1 MSKKT
6 VKTQKEKAR
15 FEKTCPNCGGPI
27 SDIRL
32 QKGLPCSKCLPQQ
45 VENEDKACEV
55 LLKENKLNKD
65 FKEICTLKEEL
76 EKFRNFFFEIH
87 RSYPWSL
94 QEAWFKRFFL
104 GRSFALL
111 APTGIGKTTF
121 GLTLSYYLA
130 KKKNK
135 KSYLIFPTR
144 LLVEQAIN
152 KLRKMGVPEEYLLYF
167 GEKPSLTKK
176 QKEERFRR
184 LEEGDFRILITTSM
198 FLYRNID
205 KIPKGVYELIFVDDV
220 DSFLKTAKNI
230 DKALYL
236 LGFTE
241 KEIEWALKII
251 KLRKELAQ
259 KPNVSPEEWEKLR
272 KEEEKLK
279 KHAEKVRKGVLIV
292 SSATSNPRSE
302 RIKLFRELLGFEVG
316 RPLFYLR
323 NVVDSYEDKFLE
335 GKKSLN
341 DHKPLWDFVADFVKQ
356 HPKGGLIYISQ
367 DRGKEEVDRL
377 VEYLNSKGLNVRS
390 YEELDKHLKDYEEG
404 KVNAFVG
411 IASYRNPLARGFDMP
426 HVVRYALFVGVPKL
440 KFTLKVE
447 EHISHI
453 LWALVAIRPLI
464 AKDKE
469 LREKY
474 LQKLDRWIER
484 LRKYSYLSEE
494 FIRQNERL
502 KEIIENIR
510 NEVREFIE
518 NPEILERIKESD
530 EITLRWN
537 EKEGYSLIVADV
549 TGYLQASG
557 RTSRLYAGG
566 LTKGFSLVLV
576 DDTKAFNNLRKKVK
590 WFSEEIEFIPLKE
603 VDLKTLFEEI
613 EKDRQKVLRFLK
625 GEIPEEVK
633 ELIKPVLVIVESP
646 NKARTIA
653 NFFGKPL
660 RRRVGDI
667 DVLEVSLGD
676 KFLTI
681 TASAG
686 HVYDLIKEQK
696 KYRNTFHGVI
706 VEPSKQNPEHFI
718 PIYEPIK
725 QETPEGEIRNKEEII
740 NSLRQ
745 AGLEV
750 AEVYIGTDP
759 DSITGDSKVLVKVD
773 GEIKHL
779 TVEELFELLKEEYK
793 VELRNGHEYIKPTDL
808 WVPVVDKNYR
818 VRFGKAKYL
827 IRHKVKKPIYK
838 ITTQSGREIK
848 ITGDHS
854 IFRLDENLNL
864 EEVKPTQ
871 LREGDFIVVNSCL
884 PEVDS
889 KELQPKKG
897 FGRKI
902 GNIFEDKIIK
912 IEQLP
917 LEEQYVYDFETETQ
931 NFIANN
937 ILCHNTE
944 GEKIAWDLY
953 EVIKPYNPNIRRME
967 FHEVTKRA
975 IVEAIHNPRQIDINL
990 VEAQMVRRIA
1000 DRWVGF
1006 ELSRLL
1012 QEHFKKPWLSAGRVQ
1027 TPVLGWVIE
1036 RDKLYRTKK
1045 GAVFVY
1051 LPNPQKD
1058 KRRISV
1064 SWEFE
1069 DKKLAR
1075 EFYKNLTE
1083 VEVKILQKRE
1093 EEKKPAPP
1101 FTTDAMLKEA
1111 SDKLRFSASKTMQL
1125 AQELFETGLSTYH
1138 RTDSTRVSDV
1148 GISIAREYIDENFGQ
1163 DYFYPRHWG
1172 EGGAHECIRP
1182 THPWDVEEL
1191 RSMMLAGQLKGL
1203 TKDHLRLYELIFK
1216 RFMAS
1221 QMRPATVEVS
1231 KFEVKP
1237 LLEKKDFSTQSVE
1250 KEEIT
1255 SLLRD
1260 GFNLMTPIEVYY
1272 LKEGTFK
1279 VVEQK
1284 DLIDEEGNKIGE
1296 HSESA
1301 MKIYKLVP
1309 LAYPYTQGSLIEEMK
1324 KRGIGRPSTYAQI
1337 VQKLLD
1343 RGYVIERKNFLFPT
1357 KLGKEV
1363 YNYLIRLKEAEKF
1376 VKEEF
1381 TRILEELMDRIERG
1395 EVYYIEVLK
1404 DLYEEVLRLEKIKEI
1419 ET

>member
-1 MSKKT
+1 MSEKT
-6 VKTQKEKAR
+6 VKTQKEKAI

-259 KPNVSPEEWEKLR
+259 KPNVSPEEWEKLK

-323 NVVDSYEDKFLE
+323 NVVDSYEDKFLQ
-335 GKKSLN
+335 GKKSLT
-341 DHKPLWDFVADFVKQ
+341 DHKSLWDFVADFVKQ

-494 FIRQNERL
+494 FIQQNERL

-530 EITLRWN
+530 EITLRWD

-686 HVYDLIKEQK
+686 HVYDLIKEK
-696 KYRNTFHGVI
+696 KNYRNTFHGVI
-706 VEPSKQNPEHFI
+706 VEPSKENPQHFI

-773 GEIKHL
+773 GKTKHL

-793 VELRNGHEYIKPTDL
+793 VELRNGHEYIKPTNL

-864 EEVKPTQ
+864 EEVKPTE

-889 KELQPKKG
+889 KELQPIKG
-897 FGRKI
+897 YGRKI

-953 EVIKPYNPNIRRME
+953 EVIKPYNSNIRRME

-1058 KRRISV
+1058 KRRVSV

-1101 FTTDAMLKEA
+1101 FTTDVMLKEA

-1125 AQELFETGLSTYH
+1125 AQELFEAGLSTYH

-1148 GISIAREYIDENFGQ
+1148 GIAIAREYIDENFGQ

-1279 VVEQK
+1279 AVEQK
-1284 DLIDEEGNKIGE
+1284 DLTDEEGNKIGE

>member
-1 MSKKT
+1 MGEK
-6 VKTQKEKAR
+6 VKAIFEKA
-15 FEKTCPNCGGPI
+15 CPNCGGPI
-27 SDIRL
+27 SDYRL
-32 QKGLPCSKCLPQQ
+32 SLGLPCSKCLPRL
-45 VENEDKACEV
+45 EEDEDTARACLE
-55 LLKENKLNKD
+55 LSATGNLKGD
-65 FKEICTLKEEL
+65 FKEICDLSEATQD
-76 EKFRNFFFEIH
+76 FINFFRSIH
-87 RSYPWSL
+87 KSYPWTL
-94 QEAWFKRFFL
+94 QVAWFKRFFL

-121 GLTLSYYLA
+121 GLTLSFYLA
-130 KKKNK
+130 KKKNQ

-152 KLRKMGVPEEYLLYF
+152 KLRRMGVPEEYLLYF

-176 QKEERFRR
+176 QRRERMER
-184 LEEGDFRILITTSM
+184 LQKGDFRILISTSM
-198 FLYRNID
+198 FLYRNIEE
-205 KIPKGVYELIFVDDV
+205 IPKGVFSLIFVDDV

-230 DKALYL
+230 DKVLYL
-236 LGFTE
+236 MGFGP
-241 KEIEWALKII
+241 KDIEWALKII
-251 KLRKELAQ
+251 RLRRELSQ
-259 KPNVSPEEWEKLR
+259 KPNASPEEWEKLR
-272 KEEEKLK
+272 EEEEKLK
-279 KHAEKVRKGVLIV
+279 RHAQKVRKGVLIV

-323 NVVDSYEDKFLE
+323 NVVDAYEDKFLD
-335 GKKSLN
+335 GQKAIS
-341 DHKPLWDFVADFVKQ
+341 DHRPLWDFVYEFVKE
-356 HPKGGLIYISQ
+356 HPKGGLIYVSQ

-377 VEYLNSKGLNVRS
+377 VEYLNSKGLKVVS
-390 YEELDKHLKDYEEG
+390 YEEMDKHLKEYEEG
-404 KVNAFVG
+404 EVNALVG

-447 EHISHI
+447 EHLSHI
-453 LWALVAIRPLI
+453 LWVLLAIRPLI

-469 LREKY
+469 LKERY

-484 LRKYSYLSEE
+484 LRKYSFLSEE
-494 FIRQNERL
+494 FIEQNERL
-502 KEIIENIR
+502 KEIVENIR

-518 NPEILERIKESD
+518 NPQILERIKESE
-530 EITLRWN
+530 EITLRWD
-537 EKEGYSLIVADV
+537 EKEGYTLIVADV

-576 DDTKAFNNLRKKVK
+576 DDIKAFNNLRKKVK
-590 WFSEEIEFIPLKE
+590 WFSDEIEFIPLKE

-613 EKDRQKVLRFLK
+613 ERDRQKVLKFLK
-625 GEIPEEVK
+625 GEIPKEAT
-633 ELIKPVLVIVESP
+633 ELIKPVLVVVESP

-660 RRRVGDI
+660 RRRIGEI
-667 DVLEVSLGD
+667 DVMEVSLGD

-686 HVYDLIKEQK
+686 HIYDLVK
-696 KYRNTFHGVI
+696 KHGGNLFHGVI
-706 VEPSKQNPEHFI
+706 VEGSFENPRHFI
-718 PIYEPIK
+718 PIYEPIE
-725 QETPEGEIRNKEEII
+725 QESPSGEIRSKEEII

-750 AEVYIGTDP
+750 SEIYIGTDP
-759 DSITGDSKVLVKVD
+759 DSIMGDSKVLVKVG
-773 GEIKHL
+773 GEIKHISVEKL
-779 TVEELFELLKEEYK
+779 FEELKGQYG
-793 VELRNGHEYIKPTDL
+793 VEIRNGHEYLKPSEL
-808 WVPVVDKNYR
+808 YVPVVDRDFR

-827 IRHKVKKPIYK
+827 IRHRVRKPIYK
-838 ITTQSGREIK
+838 IVTQSGREIK

-864 EEVKPTQ
+864 QEVKPTQ
-871 LREGDFIVVNSCL
+871 LREGDFIVVNSRL
-884 PEVDS
+884 PGVETQS
-889 KELQPKKG
+889 LQPADG
-897 FGRKI
+897 CGRRIGDIFEEPIRKI
-902 GNIFEDKIIK
+902 EL
-912 IEQLP
+912 LP
-917 LEEQYVYDFETETQ
+917 LEERYVYDFETETQ

-953 EVIKPYNPNIRRME
+953 EILKPYNSNIRRME

-975 IVEAIHNPRQIDINL
+975 IINAIENPRGLDENL
-990 VEAQMVRRIA
+990 VSAQMVRRIA

-1045 GAVFVY
+1045 GAVYVY
-1051 LPNPQKD
+1051 MPNPEKD
-1058 KRRISV
+1058 KRRLSV

-1075 EFYKNLTE
+1075 EFYKNLKE
-1083 VEVKILQKRE
+1083 VEVKVTSRRN

-1111 SDKLRFSASKTMQL
+1111 SDKLRFGAGKTMQL
-1125 AQELFETGLSTYH
+1125 AQELFEIGLITYM

-1148 GISIAREYIDENFGQ
+1148 GIAIAREYIGENFGK

-1182 THPWDVEEL
+1182 THPWDTEEL
-1191 RSMMLAGQLKGL
+1191 RSMILGGQLQRL

-1221 QMRPATVEVS
+1221 QMRPVSVEVS
-1231 KFEVKP
+1231 HIEVTP
-1237 LLEKKDFSTQSVE
+1237 LLENKELPAPKVE

-1255 SLLRD
+1255 AVVED
-1260 GFNLMTPIEVYY
+1260 GFNLMTPIEVYFV
-1272 LKEGTFK
+1272 KEGTFR
-1279 VVEQK
+1279 VEE
-1284 DLIDEEGNKIGE
+1284 DGNQTPD
-1296 HSESA
+1296 SA
-1301 MKIYKLVP
+1301 MKVYKLVP
-1309 LAYPYTQGSLIEEMK
+1309 LAYPFTQGSLIEEMK

-1343 RGYVIERKNFLFPT
+1343 RGYVIERKNYLFPT

-1363 YNYLIRLKEAEKF
+1363 YSYLIRLKEAEKF

-1381 TRILEELMDRIERG
+1381 TRILEELMDKIERG
-1395 EVYYIEVLK
+1395 EVHYIDVLK
-1404 DLYEEVLRLEKIKEI
+1404 DLFEEVLRI
-1419 ET
+1419 EALKRV

>member
-1 MSKKT
+1 MEGKIT
-6 VKTQKEKAR
+6 VKAIFEKA
-15 FEKTCPNCGGPI
+15 CPNCGGPI
-27 SDIRL
+27 SDERL
-32 QKGLPCSKCLPQQ
+32 SLGLPCSKCLPLKGEPVDPDLAC
-45 VENEDKACEV
+45 VELENLGK
-55 LLKENKLNKD
+55 LKRD
-65 FKEICTLKEEL
+65 FKEICHLKDFDREFEE
-76 EKFRNFFFEIH
+76 FFFRIH
-87 RSYPWSL
+87 RSKPWTL
-94 QEAWFKRFFL
+94 QKAWARRFFL

-130 KKKNK
+130 KEKHR

-152 KLRKMGVPEEYLLYF
+152 KLRNMGVPEEYLLYF

-176 QKEERFRR
+176 QREERLKR
-184 LEEGDFRILITTSM
+184 LEAGDFRILISTSM

-205 KIPKGVYELIFVDDV
+205 HIPKGVFSLVFVDDV

-236 LGFTE
+236 LGFEE
-241 KEIEWALKII
+241 KHVEWAMRII
-251 KLRKELAQ
+251 RLRRELAQ
-259 KPNVSPEEWEKLR
+259 KPSVKPEEWEKLR

-279 KHAEKVRKGVLIV
+279 KIAEKVRKGVLIV

-323 NVVDSYEDKFLE
+323 NVVDSYEDKFLN
-335 GKKSLN
+335 GKKTLE
-341 DHKPLWDFVADFVKQ
+341 DHKPLWDFVAEFVKN
-356 HPKGGLIYISQ
+356 HPKGGLIYVSQ
-367 DRGKEEVDRL
+367 DRGREEVDRL
-377 VEYLNSKGLNVRS
+377 VEYLNSKGLSVRS
-390 YEELDKHLKDYEEG
+390 YEEIDKHLKEYEEG

-453 LWALVAIRPLI
+453 LWSLVALRPLI
-464 AKDKE
+464 VRDKE

-484 LRKYSYLSEE
+484 LRKYAYLSEE
-494 FIRQNERL
+494 FIEKNERL
-502 KEIIENIR
+502 KEIIESIR

-518 NPEILERIKESD
+518 NPEILERIKESE
-530 EITLRWN
+530 EITLRWD

-576 DDTKAFNNLRKKVK
+576 DDTKAFNNLKKKVK
-590 WFSEEIEFIPLKE
+590 WFSEDIEFLPLKE
-603 VDLKTLFEEI
+603 VDLETLFEEI
-613 EKDRQKVLRFLK
+613 EKDRQNVLRFLR
-625 GEIPEEVK
+625 GEIPESVK

-686 HVYDLIKEQK
+686 HVYDLIKKNEG
-696 KYRNTFHGVI
+696 NLFHGVI
-706 VEPSKQNPEHFI
+706 VEGSKKHPKHFI
-718 PIYEPIK
+718 PIYEPIE
-725 QETPEGEIRNKEEII
+725 QETPEGEIRSKEEII

-750 AEVYIGTDP
+750 AEVFIGTDP
-759 DSITGDSKVLVKVD
+759 DSITGDSKVLVKVN

-779 TVEELFELLKEEYK
+779 TVEELFELLKEKYE
-793 VELRNGHEYIKPTDL
+793 VELRNGHEYIKPENL
-808 WVPVVDKNYR
+808 YVPVVDRDYR
-818 VRFGKAKYL
+818 IRFGKAKYL
-827 IRHKVKKPIYK
+827 IRHKVRKPIYK

-864 EEVKPTQ
+864 QEVKPTE
-871 LREGDFIVVNSCL
+871 LREGDFIVVNSYL

-889 KELQPKKG
+889 EELQPKNV
-897 FGRKI
+897 FGRKV
-902 GNIFEDKIIK
+902 GDIFEDKITK

-953 EVIKPYNPNIRRME
+953 EVIKPYNPNIKRME

-975 IVEAIHNPRQIDINL
+975 IVEAINNPREMDLNL

-1036 RDKLYRTKK
+1036 RDKQYKTKK
-1045 GAVFVY
+1045 GTVFVH
-1051 LPNPQKD
+1051 LPLEEEGKLGTE
-1058 KRRISV
+1058 KGFRLRRTSV

-1075 EFYKNLTE
+1075 EFFKKLKE
-1083 VEVKILQKRE
+1083 VEVKVLQKRE
-1093 EEKKPAPP
+1093 AEKKPAPP

-1111 SDKLRFSASKTMQL
+1111 S
-1125 AQELFETGLSTYH
+1125 
-1138 RTDSTRVSDV
+1138 
-1148 GISIAREYIDENFGQ
+1148 
-1163 DYFYPRHWG
+1163 
-1172 EGGAHECIRP
+1172 
-1182 THPWDVEEL
+1182 
-1191 RSMMLAGQLKGL
+1191 
-1203 TKDHLRLYELIFK
+1203 
-1216 RFMAS
+1216 
-1221 QMRPATVEVS
+1221 
-1231 KFEVKP
+1231 
-1237 LLEKKDFSTQSVE
+1237 
-1250 KEEIT
+1250 
-1255 SLLRD
+1255 
-1260 GFNLMTPIEVYY
+1260 
-1272 LKEGTFK
+1272 
-1279 VVEQK
+1279 
-1284 DLIDEEGNKIGE
+1284 
-1296 HSESA
+1296 
-1301 MKIYKLVP
+1301 
-1309 LAYPYTQGSLIEEMK
+1309 
-1324 KRGIGRPSTYAQI
+1324 
-1337 VQKLLD
+1337 
-1343 RGYVIERKNFLFPT
+1343 
-1357 KLGKEV
+1357 
-1363 YNYLIRLKEAEKF
+1363 
-1376 VKEEF
+1376 
-1381 TRILEELMDRIERG
+1381 
-1395 EVYYIEVLK
+1395 
-1404 DLYEEVLRLEKIKEI
+1404 
-1419 ET
+1419 